1 MRNPVLESRD
11 GRLLL
16 LSQSLTVAAHG
27 ISMVA
32 LPWLVL
38 DHDGSAGAAGLV
50 FTFTLLPYVVF
61 ALAAGTIGDRR
72 APRTVIW
79 GSHGLQAVVALAV
92 PAWSLT
98 GAPPVGFVL
107 VAAFVV
113 GAGRVFSDASV
124 FSLLATIVGKPRL
137 MHAQA
142 TLGAAWAVGLLAG
155 PAVGGVLV
163 AAVGPARALVVE
175 AALFALGA
183 VAARLIHAG
192 GQPSALRHAK
202 TMTVARRSLGTIF
215 GDRVLRSVTALGAVW
230 AFTVAG
236 AWALVVPLL
245 REELGLG
252 SGETGAVVAAGA
264 LGGIL
269 AVPLVARLH
278 ARLGGLRT
286 LVASLVPTAVATAVL
301 GLADGLVVALL
312 AYLAFQ
318 LSDAVM
324 TAAYIGERQR
334 RAPLELQSSV
344 GIFGRT
350 VIMLSLALGSAA
362 ASALADVVSLRA
374 VYEGIAVALLAI
386 AVVATATLRRREREA
401 RPAVA

>member
-1 MRNPVLESRD
+1 
-11 GRLLL
+11 
-16 LSQSLTVAAHG
+16 
-27 ISMVA
+27 
-32 LPWLVL
+32 
-38 DHDGSAGAAGLV
+38 
-50 FTFTLLPYVVF
+50 
-61 ALAAGTIGDRR
+61 
-72 APRTVIW
+72 
-79 GSHGLQAVVALAV
+79 
-92 PAWSLT
+92 
-98 GAPPVGFVL
+98 
-107 VAAFVV
+107 
-113 GAGRVFSDASV
+113 
-124 FSLLATIVGKPRL
+124 
-137 MHAQA
+137 
-142 TLGAAWAVGLLAG
+142 
-155 PAVGGVLV
+155 
-163 AAVGPARALVVE
+163 
-175 AALFALGA
+175 
-183 VAARLIHAG
+183 
-192 GQPSALRHAK
+192 
-202 TMTVARRSLGTIF
+202 
-215 GDRVLRSVTALGAVW
+215 
-230 AFTVAG
+230 
-236 AWALVVPLL
+236 
-245 REELGLG
+245 
-252 SGETGAVVAAGA
+252 VAAGA

-286 LVASLVPTAVATAVL
+286 LVASLVPTAVATAAL

-362 ASALADVVSLRA
+362 ASALAGVVSLRA

>member
-1 MRNPVLESRD
+1 MRNPVLENRD

-38 DHDGSAGAAGLV
+38 DRDGSAGAAGLV

-61 ALAAGTIGDRR
+61 ALAAGTVGDRR
-72 APRTVIW
+72 PPRAVIW
-79 GSHGLQAVVALAV
+79 GSHALQALVALAV
-92 PAWSLT
+92 PAWSLA
-98 GAPPVGFVL
+98 GSPPVAFVL
-107 VAAFVV
+107 AAAFAV

-124 FSLLATIVGKPRL
+124 FSSLAGIVGKERL
-137 MHAQA
+137 THAQA

-155 PAVGGVLV
+155 PALGGVLV
-163 AAVGPARALVVE
+163 AAIGPARALVVE
-175 AALFALGA
+175 AVLFALGA
-183 VAARLIHAG
+183 VAARLMRAG
-192 GQPSALRHAK
+192 TEPAALARAHPLA
-202 TMTVARRSLGTIF
+202 VARRGLATIF

-245 REELGLG
+245 REELELT

-278 ARLGGLRT
+278 VRLGGLRT
-286 LVASLVPTAVATAVL
+286 LVASLVPTAVETAVL
-301 GLADGLVVALL
+301 GL
-312 AYLAFQ
+312 
-318 LSDAVM
+318 S
-324 TAAYIGERQR
+324 
-334 RAPLELQSSV
+334 
-344 GIFGRT
+344 
-350 VIMLSLALGSAA
+350 
-362 ASALADVVSLRA
+362 
-374 VYEGIAVALLAI
+374 
-386 AVVATATLRRREREA
+386 
-401 RPAVA
+401 